1 MTDST
6 KNELE
11 KNIKKINREYT
22 LRKAGLVCSAAGIGY
37 FLGDNLRERFDN
49 IDAKDNKLKEG
60 EKQLVRDTMMNN
72 EAERTK
78 RLNEIEAKYNYFS
91 KVSKIKTAAAHVAVT
106 LSTAVILNGLNNF
119 FEIDRKRKIARANGI
134 AKYSSNKGD
143 SK

>member
-1 MTDST
+1 MSDST

-49 IDAKDNKLKEG
+49 IDAGNAKLKEG
-60 EKQLVRDTMMNN
+60 EKQLVHDTMMNN

-78 RLNEIEAKYNYFS
+78 RLNEIEAKYNHFL
-91 KVSKIKTAAAHVAVT
+91 KVEKIKTAAAHLAATV
-106 LSTAVILNGLNNF
+106 STAVILNGLNIF
-119 FEIDRKRKIARANGI
+119 FEDDKKRKIGKAYGI
-134 AKYSSNKGD
+134 AKSSSNKGD